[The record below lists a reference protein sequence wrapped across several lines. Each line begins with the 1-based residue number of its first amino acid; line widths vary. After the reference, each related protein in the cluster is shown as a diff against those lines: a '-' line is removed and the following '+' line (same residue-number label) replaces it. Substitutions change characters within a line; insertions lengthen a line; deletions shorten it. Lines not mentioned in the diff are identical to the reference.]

1 MADENENINTQQ
13 EEEQAAAI
21 RQLFNIIFEDIV
33 PWVQTGGDT
42 GLSSRLKLKR
52 NFDKIKAWIDA
63 SPSWFLSRLYDDT
76 AAGFITFIQ
85 GLQVGQQFVTGLL
98 GEGGVFRVNADGTT
112 YLETD
117 KMYVRMKA
125 YFDNVEIRDYRH
137 SVGNRIASAAGA
149 RCCRVE
155 YIGEG
160 GAVVDSPENAV
171 LIRCYFRGSDGEAE
185 VKNNFV
191 IGDMAYHHVTDVE
204 TADDDPNQK
213 GLNSSHY
220 WRLVVGRNAEG
231 TLTADGEHW
240 IDLSNRVSETLSIGG
255 SQYTHTGYQNDSDVP
270 TAQDDII
277 QLGNINDTDR
287 QGAIIEFV
295 TGNDAPS
302 YQIFQGINDFS
313 LTGKN
318 KIALGYNSQTGHA
331 YLNVYGDAYIG
342 DPNGSTYI
350 KYEQENP
357 VTHAPRMQ
365 IKAEVVFQSP
375 TAPSQDITLED
386 FAAAIINK
394 AEDLQRQIDGEID
407 SWFYTGVPT
416 LLNAPANTWDTAEK
430 KEKHLGDLYYDRNTG
445 YGYRFVYDN
454 DNEVYMWTQ
463 IYDDA
468 IVEALRLANEARDTA
483 DHKRR
488 VFLTTPTVPY
498 DAGDLWV
505 NAVWPASGASQ
516 GATYNNDILKCVT
529 SKTDSQSFAIADWT
543 KASKYTDDS
552 QFEGYIN
559 QILNG
564 TNEQT
569 DPAIV
574 AQALHAI
581 KGALSQD
588 TNITGGL
595 MLTTLIGMRDSNGT
609 LWGGMNGQYNSNA
622 YGGGLAAW
630 YGGGMIDKYNST
642 THQFDVQSGARI
654 GFRFDGSGYVAGGA
668 IAWDATGLTNL
679 NVSSITAATINLG
692 GKGVATQEWVGEN
705 YISIAYFDRLFRAF
719 NGDNLVNHNDT
730 QSTINNIKAMF
741 GFWTDTYLSALGN
754 SSGSGISLTLANMGD
769 VQLSTP
775 TNGQALIY
783 NATTQKWVNQ
793 TISATGNYLPL
804 TGGTLTGDLFIAG
817 YNSRVFGIKRTT
829 SDASTPVGTNID
841 VGWDWENRDGSGA
854 FFRSSD
860 ADDRAGDFG
869 FFARNATQL
878 CELLGKPDGTLTWGN
893 ANVLTSANVKTI
905 NGQSIY
911 GTGNISVGGTGGDAD
926 TVDGY
931 HASSLGIIYTYSIPA
946 SGCVRISFDNRFA
959 AIISVRKT
967 NQDGGLILIGNGYG
981 ANRIRNTWTQL
992 SPTTSLRWS
1001 VPASNNIDKAIE
1013 IQNGSGNAASVEVT
1027 MLNSAVPTFSSV
1039 SSLYSTGNNIPIA
1052 TANSN
1057 VASATKLETS
1067 RSLWGQSFDGS
1078 ADISGAISNAG
1089 NITPSANASY
1099 NLGSSSLWWN
1109 RLYTRYVDTASGY
1122 ALRLCVAGTERV
1134 MIATG
1139 GNVGIGTT
1147 SPNYKLHVNG
1157 TLGAGNTSVAN
1168 LESEGYVSALSDI
1181 NKKDVVEYMD
1191 GLTIEQIASMPIIK
1205 FLWKERPEEG
1215 LQVGSVAQ
1223 EWQKILPQSVHTT
1236 HDGFLSFAE
1245 GRAALIGTISNSREL
1260 VKHEKR
1266 IAELERENRE
1276 LKMKLDIVAQY
1287 GI

>member
-21 RQLFNIIFEDIV
+21 RQLFNIVFEDIV

-160 GAVVDSPENAV
+160 DAVVDSPENAV
-171 LIRCYFRGSDGEAE
+171 LIRCYFRGSDGEDE

-191 IGDMAYHHVTDVE
+191 VGDMAYHHVTDVE

-313 LTGKN
+313 LQGKN

-505 NAVWPASGASQ
+505 NAVWPASGSSQ

-692 GKGVATQEWVGEN
+692 GKDVATQEWVGNN

-804 TGGTLTGDLFIAG
+804 TGGTMTGNLFFEG
-817 YNSRVFGIKRTT
+817 YNSRVFGIKLTNY
-829 SDASTPVGTNID
+829 AAGMPVGTNID
-841 VGWDWENRDGSGA
+841 VGWDWENKDGAGA
-854 FFRSSD
+854 YFRSSD
-860 ADDRAGDFG
+860 AGTQAGDFG
-869 FFARNATQL
+869 IFARDANGTEHTL
-878 CELLGKPDGTLTWGN
+878 RGKYDGTLTWGN
-893 ANVLTSANVKTI
+893 ANILTSANVKTI

-911 GTGNISVGGTGGDAD
+911 GTGNIEVGGGGGSGYLPLTGG
-926 TVDGY
+926 TMTG
-931 HASSLGIIYTYSIPA
+931 HITLA
-946 SGCVRISFDNRFA
+946 SGAYIYA
-959 AIISVRKT
+959 
-967 NQDGGLILIGNGYG
+967 G
-981 ANRIRNTWTQL
+981 ANAFIACRPTGWTSVTSTQWGVG
-992 SPTTSLRWS
+992 TTGEQGVLR
-1001 VPASNNIDKAIE
+1001 SNANDLLHRRSSTNYAILDE
-1013 IQNGSGNAASVEVT
+1013 YNATTILNGSYLPLTGGTLSGRLTINAGV
-1027 MLNSAVPTFSSV
+1027 LNITGESGYAQGIRIHDSGGYSSIFFRCTAA
-1039 SSLYSTGNNIPIA
+1039 TGNNNGMWGL
-1052 TANSN
+1052 TAYS
-1057 VASATKLETS
+1057 SGLGIRGTS
-1067 RSLWGQSFDGS
+1067 S
-1078 ADISGAISNAG
+1078 
-1089 NITPSANASY
+1089 T
-1099 NLGSSSLWWN
+1099 SSSTLN
-1109 RLYTRYVDTASGY
+1109 YYLS
-1122 ALRLCVAGTERV
+1122 
-1134 MIATG
+1134 IAYG

-1157 TLGAGNTSVAN
+1157 TIGAGNITGAN
-1168 LESEGYVSALSDI
+1168 LDSEGYISALSDI
-1181 NKKDVVEYMD
+1181 RKKYVVERMD
-1191 GLTIEQIASMPIIK
+1191 GLTIEQIAKAPIIK
-1205 FLWKERPEEG
+1205 FLWKGERIREG
-1215 LQVGSVAQ
+1215 LQVGSIAQ
-1223 EWQKILPQSVHTT
+1223 YWQEILPQSVHRSK
-1236 HDGFLSFAE
+1236 DDYLSFSY
-1245 GRAALIGTISNSREL
+1245 GVAALVSSISTARK
-1260 VKHEKR
+1260 VVDHEKR

-1276 LKMKLDIVAQY
+1276 LKIKLENVA
-1287 GI
+1287 

>member
-21 RQLFNIIFEDIV
+21 RQLFNIVFENIV

-171 LIRCYFRGSDGEAE
+171 LIRCYFRGSDGEDE

-191 IGDMAYHHVTDVE
+191 VGDMAYHHVTDVE

-231 TLTADGEHW
+231 TLTTDGEHW
-240 IDLSNRVSETLSIGG
+240 IDLSNRASETLSIGG
-255 SQYTHTGYQNDSDVP
+255 SQYTHAGYQNDSDVP

-313 LTGKN
+313 LQGKN

-357 VTHAPRMQ
+357 VTHAPRMH

-394 AEDLQRQIDGEID
+394 AEDLQRQIDGEIS
-407 SWFYTGVPT
+407 SWFYAGVPT
-416 LLNAPANTWDTAEK
+416 LLNLPASAWDTAEK

-609 LWGGMNGQYNSNA
+609 LWGGMNGQYNANV
-622 YGGGLAAW
+622 YGGGLASW
-630 YGGGMIDKYNST
+630 YGGGMIDKYNPT
-642 THQFDVQSGARI
+642 TQQFDVQSGARI

-754 SSGSGISLTLANMGD
+754 SSGSGIALTLANMGD

-783 NATTQKWVNQ
+783 NASTQKWTNQ
-793 TISATGNYLPL
+793 TISATGNYLLL
-804 TGGTLTGDLFIAG
+804 TGGTMTGNLFFEG
-817 YNSRVFGIKRTT
+817 YNSRVFGIKLTNY
-829 SDASTPVGTNID
+829 AAGMPVGTNID
-841 VGWDWENRDGSGA
+841 VGWDWENKDGAGA
-854 FFRSSD
+854 YFRSSD
-860 ADDRAGDFG
+860 AGTQAGDFG
-869 FFARNATQL
+869 IFARDANGTEHTL
-878 CELLGKPDGTLTWGN
+878 RGKYDGTLTWGN
-893 ANVLTSANVKTI
+893 ANILTSANVKTI

-911 GTGNISVGGTGGDAD
+911 GSGNIVVGGGTGYLPLTGGTMTGIITLASGAYIYAGSNAFIACRPTGWTSVTSSQWAVGTTTEQGVLRSNANDLLHRRGSTNYAILDEYNATTILNGSYLPLTGGTLTGRLTINASVAD
-926 TVDGY
+926 VLVLNRTS
-931 HASSLGIIYTYSIPA
+931 ASSVVRMDLAQGGTVYGNLGLDASHNIIL
-946 SGCVRISFDNRFA
+946 R
-959 AIISVRKT
+959 
-967 NQDGGLILIGNGYG
+967 
-981 ANRIRNTWTQL
+981 
-992 SPTTSLRWS
+992 TTS
-1001 VPASNNIDKAIE
+1001 
-1013 IQNGSGNAASVEVT
+1013 SGTHTV
-1027 MLNSAVPTFSSV
+1027 
-1039 SSLYSTGNNIPIA
+1039 
-1052 TANSN
+1052 
-1057 VASATKLETS
+1057 
-1067 RSLWGQSFDGS
+1067 
-1078 ADISGAISNAG
+1078 
-1089 NITPSANASY
+1089 
-1099 NLGSSSLWWN
+1099 
-1109 RLYTRYVDTASGY
+1109 RLQINTN
-1122 ALRLCVAGTERV
+1122 
-1134 MIATG
+1134 

-1157 TLGAGNTSVAN
+1157 TIGAGNITGAN
-1168 LESEGYVSALSDI
+1168 LDSEGYISALSDI
-1181 NKKDVVEYMD
+1181 RKKDVVENMA
-1191 GLTIEQIASMPIIK
+1191 GLTIEQIAKAPIIK
-1205 FLWKERPEEG
+1205 FLWKGERIREG
-1215 LQVGSVAQ
+1215 LQVGSIAQ
-1223 EWQKILPQSVHTT
+1223 YWQKILPQSVHKSK
-1236 HDGFLSFAE
+1236 DDYLSFSY
-1245 GRAALIGTISNSREL
+1245 GVAALISSISTARK
-1260 VKHEKR
+1260 VVDHEKR

-1276 LKMKLDIVAQY
+1276 LKMKLENVA
-1287 GI
+1287 

>member
-21 RQLFNIIFEDIV
+21 RQLFNIVFEDIV

-160 GAVVDSPENAV
+160 DAVVDSPENAV
-171 LIRCYFRGSDGEAE
+171 LIRCYFRGSDGEDE

-191 IGDMAYHHVTDVE
+191 VGDMAYHHVTDVE

-213 GLNSSHY
+213 GLNTSHY

-240 IDLSNRVSETLSIGG
+240 IDLSNRASETLSIGG
-255 SQYTHTGYQNDSDVP
+255 SQYTHAGYQNDSDVP

-313 LTGKN
+313 LQGKN

-529 SKTDSQSFAIADWT
+529 SKTDSQSFTIADWT

-552 QFEGYIN
+552 QFETYIS

-569 DPAIV
+569 DPAVV
-574 AQALHAI
+574 AQALHVI
-581 KGALSQD
+581 KGALNQD
-588 TNITGGL
+588 TNIVGGL
-595 MLTTLIGMRDSNGT
+595 MLTTLIGMRDGNGT
-609 LWGGMNGQYNSNA
+609 LWGGMNGQYNANA

-630 YGGGMIDKYNST
+630 YGGGMVDKYNST
-642 THQFDVQSGARI
+642 THQFDVQNGARI

-754 SSGSGISLTLANMGD
+754 SSGSGVSLTLANMGD

-783 NATTQKWVNQ
+783 NATTQKWTNQ
-793 TISATGNYLPL
+793 TISAMGNYLPL
-804 TGGTLTGDLFIAG
+804 TGGTLTGDLFFSG
-817 YNSRVFGIKRTT
+817 YNNRKFGIKLTNY
-829 SDASTPVGTNID
+829 AAGMPVGTNID
-841 VGWDWENRDGSGA
+841 VGWDWENKDGAGA
-854 FFRSSD
+854 YFRSAD
-860 ADDRAGDFG
+860 ADNQAGDFG
-869 FFARNATQL
+869 IFARNANGTEHTL
-878 CELLGKPDGTLTWGN
+878 RGKYDGTLTWGN

-911 GTGNISVGGTGGDAD
+911 GTGNIEVGGGASGNYLPLSGGTLTNSSFGGALKVNRSSAGKASVIMYSNSDGALGSLGFDSSGNPAYWPGSSSATADKVLLASQTWANGQFLPLTGGTLSGRLTIDAGVLNI
-926 TVDGY
+926 TGESGY
-931 HASSLGIIYTYSIPA
+931 AQGIRIHDSGGYSSIFFRCT
-946 SGCVRISFDNRFA
+946 A
-959 AIISVRKT
+959 A
-967 NQDGGLILIGNGYG
+967 
-981 ANRIRNTWTQL
+981 
-992 SPTTSLRWS
+992 
-1001 VPASNNIDKAIE
+1001 
-1013 IQNGSGNAASVEVT
+1013 
-1027 MLNSAVPTFSSV
+1027 
-1039 SSLYSTGNNIPIA
+1039 TGNNNGMWGITAYSSGIGIRGTSSTSNNTLNYYLSIA
-1052 TANSN
+1052 
-1057 VASATKLETS
+1057 
-1067 RSLWGQSFDGS
+1067 
-1078 ADISGAISNAG
+1078 
-1089 NITPSANASY
+1089 Y
-1099 NLGSSSLWWN
+1099 
-1109 RLYTRYVDTASGY
+1109 
-1122 ALRLCVAGTERV
+1122 
-1134 MIATG
+1134 G

-1157 TLGAGNTSVAN
+1157 TIGAGNITGAN
-1168 LESEGYVSALSDI
+1168 LDSEGYISALSDI
-1181 NKKDVVEYMD
+1181 RKKDVVEYMD
-1191 GLTIEQIASMPIIK
+1191 GLTIEQIAKAPIIK
-1205 FLWKERPEEG
+1205 FTWIDRPEDG
-1215 LQVGSVAQ
+1215 LQVGSIAQ
-1223 EWQKILPQSVHTT
+1223 YWEKVLPQSVHTT
-1236 HDGFLSFAE
+1236 PKGFLSFAE
-1245 GRAALIGTISNSREL
+1245 SRAALVGTISNSREL

-1276 LKMKLDIVAQY
+1276 LKMKLNIA
-1287 GI
+1287 